1 MAESLSDPM
10 ASGWTRYIAIDLH
23 KHYLMVGGIDGAQR
37 VVLAPRKL
45 DLERWL
51 AWAQANLLPTDAV
64 VIEATTN
71 AWHIYDQ
78 LLPLVG
84 RVVVAHPPKVKQI
97 AAARVK
103 TDKHDVLILAQLLRA
118 DLIPEVWVP
127 PPHVRELRALISH
140 RQRLLRARTQG
151 RNRLHS
157 LIHRYNLTPP
167 PGDLF
172 AAKQRAWWVSL
183 ELSVTERLRVDQD
196 LSTLDHL
203 AKHIATVEA
212 ELHRLSTTVLWADQ
226 VPYLVQLPG
235 IGLITA
241 MILLS
246 AIGDVTRFGAA
257 QQLVGYA
264 GLGAGIHSSGKT
276 HRTGRI
282 TKEGRRELRWV
293 LVEAAH
299 TASRTHPYW
308 QAEFQRLERR
318 IGEKKAIVAL
328 ARKLLVVIW
337 HVLHG
342 QSVDQRADAERVAFK
357 LMVWSWKL
365 TDEQRGHL
373 TSPQFIRAHLIRLGI
388 GNALSHITRGGTK
401 RPLASVE
408 EVLALRPELRGP
420 GAGESMSG

>member
-1 MAESLSDPM
+1 M
-10 ASGWTRYIAIDLH
+10 
-23 KHYLMVGGIDGAQR
+23 K
-37 VVLAPRKL
+37 VLPTNPRPATHPWKITL
-45 DLERWL
+45 DRWL
-51 AWAQANLLPTDAV
+51 DWAQANLRSTDAV

-78 LLPLVG
+78 LVPLVG

-127 PPHVRELRALISH
+127 PPHVRDLRALISH
-140 RQRLLRARTQG
+140 RQRLLRARTMG

-172 AAKQRAWWVSL
+172 AAKQRHWWVSL
-183 ELSVTERLRVDQD
+183 DLTLTERLRVDQD
-196 LSTLDHL
+196 LATLDHL
-203 AKHIATVEA
+203 AQHIATVEA
-212 ELHRLSTTVLWADQ
+212 ELHRLSTTAVWAQQ

-241 MILLS
+241 MIVLS
-246 AIGDVTRFGAA
+246 AIGDVTRFEAA

-264 GLGAGIHSSGKT
+264 GLGAGVHSSGKT

-293 LVEAAH
+293 LVEAAQ

-308 QAEFQRLERR
+308 RGEFQRLARR

-365 TDEQRGHL
+365 TDEQRGGL
-373 TSPQFIRAHLIRLGI
+373 TSRQFIRAHLMRLGI
-388 GNALSHITRGGTK
+388 GNDLSHITRGGTK
-401 RPLASVE
+401 RAVASVE
-408 EVLALRPELRGP
+408 EVLALRPELRSSSAGGP
-420 GAGESMSG
+420 PRT

>member
-1 MAESLSDPM
+1 MAESLSDPLTT
-10 ASGWTRYIAIDLH
+10 GWKRYIAIDLH
-23 KHYLMVGGIDGAQR
+23 KHYLMVGGIDGSQR
-37 VVLAPRKL
+37 VVLSPRKL
-45 DLERWL
+45 DLERWR
-51 AWAQANLLPTDAV
+51 AWAQDNLTATDAV

-84 RVVVAHPPKVKQI
+84 RIVVAHPPKVKQI

-127 PPHVRELRALISH
+127 PAHVRELRALISH

-172 AAKQRAWWVSL
+172 AAKQRAWWVGL

-196 LSTLDHL
+196 LATLDHL

-212 ELHRLSTTVLWADQ
+212 ELHRLSTTALWADQ

-293 LVEAAH
+293 LVEAAQ

-308 QAEFQRLERR
+308 QGEFQRLARR

-337 HVLHG
+337 HVLHS

-373 TSPQFIRAHLIRLGI
+373 TSGQFIRAHLIRLGI
-388 GNALSHITRGGTK
+388 GNELSHITCGGTR

-420 GAGESMSG
+420 SAGGPDE

>member
-10 ASGWTRYIAIDLH
+10 ASGWKRYIAIDLH
-23 KHYLMVGGIDGAQR
+23 KHYLMVGGIDASQR
-37 VVLAPRKL
+37 VVLPPRKL

-51 AWAQANLLPTDAV
+51 AWAQANLTATDAV

-78 LLPLVG
+78 VLPLVG
-84 RVVVAHPPKVKQI
+84 RIVVAHPPKVKQI

-127 PPHVRELRALISH
+127 PLHVRELRALISH

-157 LIHRYNLTPP
+157 LIHRYNLTPSA
-167 PGDLF
+167 GDLF
-172 AAKQRAWWVSL
+172 AAKQRDWWGSL
-183 ELSVTERLRVDQD
+183 DLTLTERLRVDQD
-196 LSTLDHL
+196 LATLDHL
-203 AKHIATVEA
+203 AKQIATVEA
-212 ELHRLSTTVLWADQ
+212 ELHRLSTTALWANQ

-235 IGLITA
+235 IGLISA

-264 GLGAGIHSSGKT
+264 GLGAGVHSSGKT

-299 TASRTHPYW
+299 TAARTHPYW
-308 QAEFQRLERR
+308 QREFARLECR

-342 QSVDQRADAERVAFK
+342 RTADQRADAEQVAFK

-365 TDEQRGHL
+365 SDAQRGGL
-373 TSPQFIRAHLIRLGI
+373 TSRQFIRAHLIRLGL
-388 GNALSHITRGGTK
+388 GHDLTHITRGGT
-401 RPLASVE
+401 RRALASVE
-408 EVLALRPELRGP
+408 EVLALQPELREP
-420 GAGESMSG
+420 PAAEPTSG

>member
-1 MAESLSDPM
+1 MNDHSNIPTP
-10 ASGWTRYIAIDLH
+10 SGGERYIAIDLH
-23 KHYLMVGGIDGAQR
+23 KHYLMVGGINAQQQ
-37 VVLAPRKL
+37 VVLTPRKIAV
-45 DLERWL
+45 DRWL
-51 AWAQANLLPTDAV
+51 DWAQANLRPTDAV

-78 LLPLVG
+78 LVPLVG
-84 RVVVAHPPKVKQI
+84 RVVVAHPPKLKQI

-103 TDKHDVLILAQLLRA
+103 TDKHDVLVLAQLLRA

-127 PPHVRELRALISH
+127 PPPVRDLRALISH
-140 RQRLLRARTQG
+140 RQRLLRARTMG

-157 LIHRYNLTPP
+157 LLHRYNLTAPA
-167 PGDLF
+167 GELF
-172 AAKQRAWWVSL
+172 AAKHREWWTTL
-183 ELSVTERLRVDQD
+183 ELTVTERLRVDHD
-196 LSTLDHL
+196 LATLDHL
-203 AKHIATVEA
+203 ERQIAAVEA
-212 ELHRLSTTVLWADQ
+212 ELHRLSTTPLWAEQ

-241 MILLS
+241 MVLLS
-246 AIGDVTRFGAA
+246 AIGEVTRFPAA
-257 QQLVGYA
+257 QQLLGYA
-264 GLGAGIHSSGKT
+264 GLGAGVHSSGKT

-293 LVEAAH
+293 LVEAAQ
-299 TASRTHPYW
+299 TAARTHPYW
-308 QAEFQRLERR
+308 HREFARLERR
-318 IGEKKAIVAL
+318 IGEKKAMVAL

-342 QSVDQRADAERVAFK
+342 QSADQRADAERVAFK

-365 TDEQRGHL
+365 TDTQRGGL
-373 TSPQFIRAHLIRLGI
+373 TSRQFIRAHLIRLGI
-388 GNALSHITRGGTK
+388 GHELTHITRGGTR

-420 GAGESMSG
+420 AAAARTST